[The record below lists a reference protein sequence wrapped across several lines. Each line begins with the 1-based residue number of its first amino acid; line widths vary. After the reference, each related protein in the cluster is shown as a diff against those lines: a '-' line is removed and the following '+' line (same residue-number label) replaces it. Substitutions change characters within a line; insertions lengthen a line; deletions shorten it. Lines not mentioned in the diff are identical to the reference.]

1 MKKTVLLIILGVITL
16 FCIIFGTIRHVGR
29 GFNLFNN
36 PVIHLGD
43 NDPEVNFKWDWHSD
57 NDGNKES
64 NFSIDQS
71 LDKFSAIKIDAA
83 VMEIRIEEGDK
94 FYLES
99 TFTREWM
106 RPRISVTNGTLE
118 VKQGR
123 QKNGFNGGN
132 NNCRVVI
139 TVPAGT
145 KFSDVDI
152 DSNVG
157 DIKLRKL
164 TAENIDIQTNVG
176 EVSVRDVNFDR
187 LEVDSNVGEVSV
199 VPVSSVDEYSISVS
213 TDVGEV
219 RVDGKKYKRSYNS
232 KGSTGKRIQVS
243 ANVGEINIK

>member
-1 MKKTVLLIILGVITL
+1 MKKIIFIIVLAVITL
-16 FCIIFGTIRHVGR
+16 SCIVYGINR
-29 GFNLFNN
+29 N
-36 PVIHLGD
+36 LGD
-43 NDPEVNFKWDWHSD
+43 VKEIVHADFDAAKDETSDTNSINQSFSGISEIEINAAIMELKLEEGPSFNVSGSFDRAYLKPEVNVK
-57 NDGNKES
+57 
-64 NFSIDQS
+64 
-71 LDKFSAIKIDAA
+71 
-83 VMEIRIEEGDK
+83 
-94 FYLES
+94 
-99 TFTREWM
+99 
-106 RPRISVTNGTLE
+106 NGTLQ
-118 VKQGR
+118 VN
-123 QKNGFNGGN
+123 QKGKKRGMGPGTRK
-132 NNCRVVI
+132 CKVVVTI
-139 TVPAGT
+139 PRDASLNAVY
-145 KFSDVDI
+145 I
-152 DSNVG
+152 NSNVG